1 MSERTEVWKS
11 RVKPDSLEAKFVF
24 SNYQTL
30 RDFLDEVALE
40 AEKRSV
46 HPNVSFGRDYA
57 SLVIYPL
64 EEALGDQEQ
73 ALAEAIKQA
82 YLRRV
87 A

>member
-1 MSERTEVWKS
+1 MSDFWKT
-11 RVKPDSLEAKFVF
+11 RAKPDSLEAKFVF

-30 RDFLDEVALE
+30 RDFLDEVAE
-40 AEKRSV
+40 ESEKRAV

-64 EEALGDQEQ
+64 ADSLGEQEK
-73 ALAEAIKQA
+73 ALAEAIDKA
-82 YLRRV
+82 YWRRV